1 MFIKTKKLNN
11 SKIFCIEN
19 HIYNNYEIN
28 NDVITS
34 RCHVC
39 QVSVVHIIV
48 ENLLNYISTNFYRT
62 QPTFGD
68 AMMKMQVLGFFW
80 NIVYMKLE
88 SQADAKVSVR
98 QQCV

>member
-34 RCHVC
+34 RCNVA
-39 QVSVVHIIV
+39 VKELIAI
-48 ENLLNYISTNFYRT
+48 
-62 QPTFGD
+62 
-68 AMMKMQVLGFFW
+68 K
-80 NIVYMKLE
+80 
-88 SQADAKVSVR
+88 
-98 QQCV
+98 